1 MQGWRI
7 SMEDA
12 HATVLDLQAKYTGT
26 DDKPTDPEHRLA
38 FFGVYDG
45 HGGDKVALFTGENL
59 HKIVSRQDAFA
70 KGDIEQA
77 LKDGFLAT
85 DRAILEG
92 LCCVVSEVP
101 HAGSLTWAQT
111 PVMRRRCL
119 AVLLPRPLSHRRRSG
134 WYVMFLGKKSN
145 IGLKKFRLT
154 GHRLTLVIH
163 DPSWVSRD
171 AQSPSHST
179 TSLKMRVSAWNHTR
193 RYMEHDGDLTKNYYR
208 REGPYHGCWW
218 LRRFRPCQWQPCP
231 VPCYR

>member
-1 MQGWRI
+1 MYGVSAMQGWRI

-12 HATVLDLQAKYTGT
+12 HATILDLQAKYTGIT
-26 DDKPTDPEHRLA
+26 DKPTDPEHRLA

-92 LCCVVSEVP
+92 LCCVVVTEV
-101 HAGSLTWAQT
+101 HDGSLTWAQT
-111 PVMRRRCL
+111 PVMKRRCL

-134 WYVMFLGKKSN
+134 WYVMTSKKRKTIS
-145 IGLKKFRLT
+145 
-154 GHRLTLVIH
+154 
-163 DPSWVSRD
+163 S
-171 AQSPSHST
+171 
-179 TSLKMRVSAWNHTR
+179 
-193 RYMEHDGDLTKNYYR
+193 
-208 REGPYHGCWW
+208 
-218 LRRFRPCQWQPCP
+218 
-231 VPCYR
+231 